1 MNHSQE
7 IAKQKEDNQLFPL
20 FLKLNNLR
28 LLIIG
33 GGAVALEK
41 LDTVLTNSPGT
52 SIRIVAEKI
61 DEQLFALQKNH
72 SNIHVVQ
79 KRYESNDIADAQL
92 IIVAVNDETLAAQI
106 KQNASQKNI
115 LVNVVDK
122 PELCDFYLSSV
133 VKKGNLKI
141 AISTNGKS
149 PTLAKRLKQILNEV
163 LPDEID
169 EVLNNLQI
177 IRNKLKGNFAQK
189 VSKLNEITKVLSV
202 KSKYELHHARNKKIT
217 VWFVIAILSVLLG
230 LILSLAVPVQQ
241 LFSQS
246 KSFLLQIDN
255 RFYWM
260 ILVGFGV
267 EMIAGSMGMGY
278 GVICTS
284 VLLSLGLSLP
294 IVSSS
299 VHTSE
304 MFGSAASSI
313 SHYRYKNVN
322 KKLFQTL
329 AIPGMITAVLGALF
343 LIEFGEKY
351 AHFLKPLISF
361 YTLYLGINI
370 LVKPFKKRKTNNE
383 KRKLKY
389 VGWLGAVG
397 GFIDSVG
404 GGGWGPLITSIVISK
419 GRKPRYAIGSSIV
432 AKFCIT
438 VASALTFL
446 LVMGKD
452 VMQWA
457 IIFGLIIGG
466 VSAAPFAAKLTGKLP
481 TKGMFIA
488 VGCLVILISSRT
500 ILKSFHLI

>member
-1 MNHSQE
+1 MITDAPIEEN
-7 IAKQKEDNQLFPL
+7 KLFPI
-20 FLKLNNLR
+20 FIKLDQLQ

-33 GGAVALEK
+33 GGSVALER
-41 LDTVLTNSPGT
+41 LETVLANSPAT
-52 SIRIVAEKI
+52 RIKIVAE
-61 DEQLFALQKNH
+61 
-72 SNIHVVQ
+72 HVVEEIILLQQENPTIVIAQ
-79 KRYESNDIADAQL
+79 KKYDSTDIADAQL
-92 IIVAVNDETLAAQI
+92 IIIAIDDKNLSTLIKKDAA
-106 KQNASQKNI
+106 QKNI
-115 LVNVVDK
+115 LVNVADT
-122 PELCDFYLSSV
+122 PDLCDFYLSSI

-149 PTLAKRLKQILNEV
+149 PTLGKRLKETLNEV
-163 LPDEID
+163 LPNEID
-169 EVLNNLQI
+169 DVLNNLQL
-177 IRNKLKGNFAQK
+177 IRNKLKGNFAEK
-189 VSKLNEITKVLSV
+189 VSRLNEITRVLSV
-202 KSKYELHHARNKKIT
+202 NEKYKLYDSKKRNLQIT
-217 VWFVIAILSVLLG
+217 IWFIIAVACVVLG
-230 LILSLAVPVQQ
+230 YILSLVVPVEQ

-246 KSFLLQIDN
+246 KNFLQHIDN

-260 ILVGFGV
+260 IMVGFGV

-284 VLLSLGLSLP
+284 ILLSLGLSLP

-313 SHYRYKNVN
+313 SHYQYKNVN

-329 AIPGMITAVLGALF
+329 AIPGMITAILGALF
-343 LIEFGEKY
+343 LIKFGDKY

-370 LVKPFKKRKTNNE
+370 LVKPFKKNNE
-383 KRKLKY
+383 NLKKRKLKN
-389 VGWLGAVG
+389 VGWLGALG

-404 GGGWGPLITSIVISK
+404 GGGWGPLITSIIISK

-438 VASALTFL
+438 VTSAFTFIF
-446 LVMGKD
+446 VMGKD

-457 IIFGLIIGG
+457 IIFGLVVGG
-466 VSAAPFAAKLTGKLP
+466 VTAAPFAAKLTGKLP
-481 TKGMFIA
+481 TRGMFIA
-488 VGCLVILISSRT
+488 VGALVIIISTRT
-500 ILKSFHLI
+500 ILKSFHLM